1 MNQIRHF
8 FRYEIPGYLSF
19 IYVFII
25 VVSTLEKSYIIAY
38 IIPNIHSIALAGF
51 LIAIPIGWII
61 YQIYAPFRF
70 KKPKELKGF
79 KGLNCHPETLIKV
92 KE

>member
-25 VVSTLEKSYIIAY
+25 VVSTLKRSIIVAY
-38 IIPNIHSIALAGF
+38 ILPKIHSIALAGF
-51 LIAIPIGWII
+51 LIAIPIGWFI
-61 YQIYAPFRF
+61 YQIYDKF
-70 KKPKELKGF
+70 KDF
-79 KGLNCHPETLIKV
+79 HCHPKKHGHSGNHGAGSHLFF
-92 KE
+92 